1 MHDLTTS
8 IEAATADGSTTML
21 LSYRANN
28 AFSRS
33 ATTTVEPAL
42 AGRFALEL
50 HQALPV
56 HPTRASSLELL
67 FSVRNLFRDLG
78 EMASIYDELLT
89 VAPPLR
95 IMGGVQVKF

>member
-1 MHDLTTS
+1 MRDLTTT
-8 IEAATADGSTTML
+8 IEANSPDGATTVL

-28 AFSRS
+28 VFSQPAGPTGAPAFD
-33 ATTTVEPAL
+33 
-42 AGRFALEL
+42 GRFALEL

-56 HPTRASSLELL
+56 HPTRDSKLELL
-67 FSVRNLFRDLG
+67 FSVRNLFRDLR
-78 EMASIYDELLT
+78 EPASIYDELLT